1 MARSSAGE
9 TVMTRAAASCASAIR
24 RTESAARAATAT
36 TTESTKFGVS
46 EIHIQPWPAASKPA
60 GHAVFSQK
68 RMSDLS
74 KICLLTCAV
83 TFVLVTLSSGAQ
95 NSAKPATAT
104 TDSAANTDVCKLLT
118 NAEIEAVQREHVEQ
132 TRPNARSS
140 GGLLIADCLFRTT
153 TPSKSVSVELVMRDP
168 KANSALT
175 PQEFWRKQFG

>member
-9 TVMTRAAASCASAIR
+9 TVMTRAAASSASAIR
-24 RTESAARAATAT
+24 RTESAA
-36 TTESTKFGVS
+36 
-46 EIHIQPWPAASKPA
+46 
-60 GHAVFSQK
+60 
-68 RMSDLS
+68 
-74 KICLLTCAV
+74 
-83 TFVLVTLSSGAQ
+83 
-95 NSAKPATAT
+95 AT